1 MSELQ
6 SEERRLRESL
16 DTATSRAQVLLLVI
30 MITFL
35 VSICIMYI
43 IIFERLTLFACDVS
57 YQPHNSITE
66 NNSAHNS
73 ITQYNSAGHNSE
85 EKQCEFAGAE
95 FVGDRPWG
103 AEPEA
108 GKAAC

>member
-66 NNSAHNS
+66 NNS
-73 ITQYNSAGHNSE
+73 GHNSE
-85 EKQCEFAGAE
+85 VKHCEFAGAE
-95 FVGDRPWG
+95 FAGDRPWR